1 MTKKAAKTQTQ
12 AQTQTTEGATE
23 PAKKS
28 NHVQR
33 ILEQRK
39 KDAKIDPLLESQ
51 FGAGRLYAAI
61 SSRPGQS
68 GRSDGYILEGKEL
81 EVNVSALWPHD
92 HCVDVGSVLHQ
103 ENSNREAETC
113 ARCMSTLSFVG
124 DFYRKRWHGLYVV
137 RRASIVM
144 RA

>member
-1 MTKKAAKTQTQ
+1 MTKKSAKALAQ
-12 AQTQTTEGATE
+12 AQATESATE

-39 KDAKIDPLLESQ
+39 KDAKLDPLLESQ

-81 EVNVSALWPHD
+81 EVRGPWMLSAK
-92 HCVDVGSVLHQ
+92 SV
-103 ENSNREAETC
+103 R
-113 ARCMSTLSFVG
+113 
-124 DFYRKRWHGLYVV
+124 
-137 RRASIVM
+137 
-144 RA
+144 